1 MSRSIAE
8 RGRLTAQI
16 ALVVA
21 VAVGVLLL
29 EACSGGDS
37 SPPLPT
43 GGVPTDGGQG
53 DGGPGDGG
61 QGDGGQGDGSGAT
74 DPVGTDPT
82 TTESTSTTTT
92 VPPTTTTTLPIIT
105 QGAIVKVAN
114 AAGVPGA
121 AGRFTQVLQDLGYPV
136 ESPTDAAGYEI
147 RLDVSKVYYTPEAE
161 KAAKRMA
168 KLMGVEAFP
177 MPTPVPIL
185 EANKALGDSTI
196 VVMLGKDLADE
207 AIPGFT
213 DRSITP

>member
-1 MSRSIAE
+1 
-8 RGRLTAQI
+8 LTAQI

-43 GGVPTDGGQG
+43 GSVPAGGQTDGGETDGGQT
-53 DGGPGDGG
+53 DSS
-61 QGDGGQGDGSGAT
+61 QGDGSGAT
-74 DPVGTDPT
+74 DPAGTDPT

-105 QGAIVKVAN
+105 QGAVVKVAN

-121 AGRFTQVLQDLGYPV
+121 AGRFTQVLQGLGYPV

-147 RLDVSKVYYTPEAE
+147 RLDVSKVYYQPEAQ

-213 DRSITP
+213 DR